1 MARKQAGKASVLA
14 FRFDALLGLMDLA
27 YYHTLA
33 LIHIVKGYEAKTA
46 EGKVAWGKDNRKKS
60 ARSKNLLPRESHRNN
75 LPPPAVTCDY
85 TYMLFIK
92 KDFFIGSQSR
102 RYLLYLDY

>member
-60 ARSKNLLPRESHRNN
+60 ARFQESSPKR
-75 LPPPAVTCDY
+75 VT
-85 TYMLFIK
+85 
-92 KDFFIGSQSR
+92 QE
-102 RYLLYLDY
+102 